1 MTTTL
6 LENLQTVAE
15 HLDQLGQNWAL
26 IGGLAV
32 SAYVEPRFTRDIDI
46 VVSVADDAEAE
57 EFVRKWREQGFQ
69 ICSVVE
75 QEATERLATIRSRGT
90 TDDDQAIVDLMFASS
105 GLEPEIAAEAEVLEL
120 APGVEVPVARLG
132 HLIALKV
139 LSHDDESRPQ
149 DAIDLEKLA
158 EIADEDE
165 LDAAREA
172 LRTIE
177 ARGYARGRN
186 LQHLLQ
192 DYMSGTTHE

>member
-6 LENLQTVAE
+6 LDNLQTVAK
-15 HLDQLGQNWAL
+15 HLGQLGNDWAL

-46 VVSVADDAEAE
+46 VVSVDDDAEAE
-57 EFVRKWREQGFQ
+57 DFVRTWREQGFR

-75 QEATERLATIRSRGT
+75 QEATERLATIRSRRSS
-90 TDDDQAIVDLMFASS
+90 DNQAIVDLMFASS

-149 DAIDLEKLA
+149 DGIDLGKLV

-165 LDAAREA
+165 LNAAREA

-186 LQHLLQ
+186 LQQLLQ
-192 DYMSGTTHE
+192 DYT